1 MSTSLTDLKPV
12 AANERIYSMDVL
24 RGFALFGVFLVNIEA
39 MVGPLAEALTGTN
52 LSLRGPD
59 LWVDAATYV
68 LAQGKF
74 YVLFSLL
81 FGMGFA
87 LQRNRAAARGRRFAP
102 TFLRRLFALL
112 IIGLLHGLFVWSGD
126 ILAVYAVLG
135 LVIWVLFGRTKQ
147 SRLPKW
153 GLFLYLIPLGFVV
166 CAGLLGSLSQLDPSA
181 AQEFEKQIA
190 LQHEEMKE
198 MAADER
204 MAYGNGTYE
213 QIVEQAG
220 RDLRM
225 IWSYLFM
232 MGWQIAGI
240 FLLGAWFTISGA
252 MANPG
257 LYPRIFKSLRWVSM
271 PLGLATMATSAWILP
286 ANDGTRIDAVFAL
299 ANVLSM
305 LGSLMMAFGY
315 LAWVVRGLE
324 ISGTARWLGLLAP
337 VGRMALTNYLLQSIV
352 CTLIFYNHGFGLYE
366 QLPRFW
372 QVPFVMVF
380 FALQVIFSRAWMKRF
395 YFGPAEWVW
404 RAFTYLSL
412 PPMRR
417 LGSGSLP
424 A

>member
-1 MSTSLTDLKPV
+1 MNTSLTDLQPV
-12 AANERIYSMDVL
+12 AANERVYSMDVL

-39 MVGPLAEALTGTN
+39 MVGPLTEALVGTDM
-52 LSLRGPD
+52 SLRGPD
-59 LWVDAATYV
+59 LWADAATYV
-68 LAQGKF
+68 LGQGKF

-87 LQRNRAAARGRRFAP
+87 LQRSRAAGRGQRFTP
-102 TFLRRLFALL
+102 MFLRRLFALL
-112 IIGLLHGLFVWSGD
+112 IIGLLHGLFIWSGD

-135 LVIWVLFGRTKQ
+135 LVVWVLFGRTRQ

-153 GLFLYLIPLGFVV
+153 GLFLYLLPVAFAVV
-166 CAGLLGSLSQLDPSA
+166 MGLLGSLAQLDPAA
-181 AQEFEKQIA
+181 AQEFEEQIA
-190 LQHEEMKE
+190 LQHNEMTQ

-204 MAYGNGTYE
+204 MAYGNGTYA

-220 RDLRM
+220 RDLGM
-225 IWSYLFM
+225 IWSYLFF

-240 FLLGAWFTISGA
+240 FLLGAWFTKSGA

-257 LYPRIFKSLRWVSM
+257 LYPRLFTFMRWVLM
-271 PLGLATMATSAWILP
+271 TVGLAMMATSAWILP
-286 ANDGTRIDAVFAL
+286 ANDGTRIDAVFSL
-299 ANVLSM
+299 ANSLGMV
-305 LGSLMMAFGY
+305 GSLMMAFGY
-315 LAWVVRGLE
+315 LAWVLRGLE
-324 ISGTARWLGLLAP
+324 ISRVARWLGLLAP

-352 CTLIFYNHGFGLYE
+352 CTLIFYNHGLGLYE

-380 FALQVIFSRAWMKRF
+380 FVLQVMFSRFWMKRF
-395 YFGPAEWVW
+395 NFGPAEWVW

-417 LGSGSLP
+417 LDHH
-424 A
+424 